1 MSEKWR
7 LELTATLEEMETK
20 AELRRRI
27 LKLRDSLT
35 PLERKTRSEAIAV
48 RLMAL
53 PEWKQARGVF
63 LYVSFRSEAETQYIL
78 EVALEQGKVVAVPYT
93 DYERG
98 IIVPS
103 VLKDWK
109 CDLAPRRFGLMEPR
123 DTSLSPLSPKDID
136 ITVVPGCVFDN
147 RGGRV
152 GYGMGFYDRFLP
164 GLPAGS
170 LKVALAYEIQIV
182 PLVPLDEHD
191 FLMDMIVTERRIIV
205 PGGR

>member
-1 MSEKWR
+1 
-7 LELTATLEEMETK
+7 METK

-27 LKLRDSLT
+27 LNLRDSIP
-35 PLERKTRSEAIAV
+35 PLERKTCSEAIAV

-53 PEWKQARGVF
+53 PEWNQAKGVF
-63 LYVSFRSEAETQYIL
+63 LYVSFRSEAETQHII
-78 EVALEQGKVVAVPYT
+78 EAALEQGKVVAVPYT

-103 VLKDWK
+103 VLKDLK
-109 CDLAPRRFGLMEPR
+109 SDLAPRRFGLLEPK
-123 DTSLSPLSPKDID
+123 DTSLSPLSPKDIN

-147 RGGRV
+147 RGGRI

-170 LKVALAYEIQIV
+170 LKVALAYEIQIA
-182 PLVPLDEHD
+182 PSIPLDKHD
-191 FLMDMIVTERRIIV
+191 VLMDMIVTERRIIAV
-205 PGGR
+205 SS